1 MKLLGNKVFEAQLI
15 PLKKKWPSILKSHEF
30 RPITVL
36 SAAYKWLELRFMNK
50 LKAYLVNEL
59 DRN

>member
-1 MKLLGNKVFEAQLI
+1 MKLLGNKVFKA
-15 PLKKKWPSILKSHEF
+15 PKSNEF